1 MKCKGLFVF
10 KTFTHRPAGKF
21 TVDGEEREYKA
32 AYVLKVDEIGEDGSI
47 NERKFKVAE
56 DKVLLI
62 NTLKEMKAYDR
73 INIIFDVRIYASGAT
88 IEVADVEIYNEE
100 EDY

>member
-21 TVDGEEREYKA
+21 TTAEGEEREYNA
-32 AYVLKVDEIGEDGSI
+32 AYVLKVDEIGEDGAI

-56 DKVLLI
+56 DKVVLI
-62 NTLKEMKAYDR
+62 NTLKEMQAYQKM
-73 INIIFDVRIYASGAT
+73 NIIFDVRIYTSGST
-88 IEVADVEIYNEE
+88 IEVADVEIYE
-100 EDY
+100 EDYN